1 MDLEHGY
8 PVPAAEHE
16 TEEVIERSRF
26 RTILAHADSPEA
38 AHGFVQRVRDRYP
51 DATHHCWAF
60 VAGPPGDTRRV
71 GMSDDGEP
79 SGTAGRPM
87 LTTLLHSGVGEVVAV
102 SVRWYGGTKLGT
114 GGLQRAY
121 TSGVKRTLEGL
132 PVRERI
138 ARTRLE
144 VVFAYPFVDEVQR
157 LLAEADGEIHREQYG
172 AEVRYRVELPEI
184 RRTAFGRSLAELTS
198 GRAEIRRLD

>member
-1 MDLEHGY
+1 MDLAHGY
-8 PVPAAEHE
+8 PIPSGEHE

-26 RTILAHADSPEA
+26 RTILARAETPEA
-38 AHGFVQRVRDRYP
+38 AHAFVQRIRDRFP
-51 DATHHCWAF
+51 DATHHCWAY
-60 VAGPPGDTRRV
+60 VAGPPGDTARV

-87 LTTLLHSGVGEVVAV
+87 LTTLLHSGVGEIVAV
-102 SVRWYGGTKLGT
+102 CVRWYGGTKLGT

-121 TSGVKRTLEGL
+121 TSGVKRTLEDL

-144 VVFAYPFVDEVQR
+144 VAFAYTHVDAVQR
-157 LLAEADGEIHREQYG
+157 LTEDAGGRILREQYG
-172 AEVRYRVELPEI
+172 AEVRYRIELPEI
-184 RRTAFGRSLAELTS
+184 GRTSFTRSLANLTS
-198 GRAEIRRLD
+198 GKAELRRLD